1 MKRNQH
7 KKLKLGMKLL
17 SFLNKYKGAPLCAVV
32 VLLSY
37 MLTLIFYPIVS
48 KNEILGSLVGA
59 INDSWYMD
67 CFFNKKK

>member
-67 CFFNKKK
+67 CFFTKKK